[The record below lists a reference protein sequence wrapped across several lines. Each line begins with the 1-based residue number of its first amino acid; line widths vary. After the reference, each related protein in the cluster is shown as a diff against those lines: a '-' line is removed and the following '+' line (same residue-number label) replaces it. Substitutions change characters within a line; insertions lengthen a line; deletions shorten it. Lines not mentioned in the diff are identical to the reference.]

1 MVLGSAMRYRR
12 GASAERELIKMLEK
26 AGFAVV
32 RSAGSKKVDIIAG
45 NGKLYLCIEV
55 KSTRDEKLYF
65 SEEDYEKLTS
75 FAEKFGGRPVVAVK
89 FINNGWRFFYPENLE
104 KGSKNYKVSLQTKN
118 YLTFDE
124 VVGKQRPLKG
134 VIKSEN

>member
-1 MVLGSAMRYRR
+1 MRYRT

-32 RSAGSKKVDIIAG
+32 RSAGSKKVDIVAG
-45 NGKLYLCIEV
+45 NGRIYLCIEV
-55 KSTRDEKLYF
+55 KSTHEERLYF

-75 FAEKFGGRPVVAVK
+75 FAERFGGKAVIAVK
-89 FINNGWRFFYPENLE
+89 FINRGWRFFYPENLE
-104 KGSKNYKVSLQTKN
+104 KGGKNYKLEVQTKE

-124 VVGKQRPLKG
+124 VTGRQSSLLG
-134 VIKSEN
+134 VVKSEE

>member
-1 MVLGSAMRYRR
+1 MRYRR

-65 SEEDYEKLTS
+65 SEEDYRKLTS
-75 FAEKFGGRPVVAVK
+75 FAERFGGRPVVAVK
-89 FINNGWRFFYPENLE
+89 FINNGWRFFHPMDME
-104 KGSKNYKVSLQTKN
+104 KGGKNYKVSLQTKN

-124 VVGKQRPLKG
+124 VIGRQRSLEG
-134 VIKSEN
+134 VIERET